1 MRDVERFGR
10 YALVNYRGGVEGEEP
25 FEDYFDDAPRKFRL
39 GYNEVPRGIEDALF
53 EMAIGETRDV
63 VVPPEKAYGTH
74 DPAGVQ
80 VRMRAD
86 VPDGETLEVGS
97 VLGWTSPI
105 SRQVLPVRVVV
116 ATQDYVKLDYNH
128 PLADK
133 TLMYTLHLVDVV
145 DE

>member
-1 MRDVERFGR
+1 
-10 YALVNYRGGVEGEEP
+10 
-25 FEDYFDDAPRKFRL
+25 
-39 GYNEVPRGIEDALF
+39 
-53 EMAIGETRDV
+53 
-63 VVPPEKAYGTH
+63 
-74 DPAGVQ
+74 
-80 VRMRAD
+80 MRAD

-105 SRQVLPVRVVV
+105 SRQVLPVRVVE